1 MAKSMFYNWRVI
13 DGYNAPITVVVGQ
26 RGLGKTF
33 GKVLQALKGFVEKG
47 KRFVYVV
54 ETLEDV
60 KTLSQN
66 HGERFFSA
74 IEEYL
79 SNAESKRKQRLYS
92 ALFEGS
98 TELDDGETEL
108 EEKGS
113 HKVMG
118 GTFKINGETAGYLVS
133 INSFGNLKR
142 NNFVNIG
149 MVIIDEFIPEEIDVR
164 HLKIAYK
171 VSSLIQ
177 TIARRKDVK
186 VYMLGNSIRLDD
198 VLLCKLGLDNMYL
211 GEIRVIK
218 DKYGVL
224 LVGHYV
230 NPKDYQE
237 FTKASNQ
244 SVAGRLSVLL
254 GEDSLE
260 RNEFRGELSQDLL
273 IPSNAKR
280 SHLLFCLHGQT
291 ESVRINIT
299 KDRSELYVMTDY
311 GDNKEQR
318 YTFDEK
324 FVSGV
329 VMYRPEW
336 RELLLNRYI
345 HNQIKFESSVVH
357 MIFKNLLKLDLN
369 CLT

>member
-1 MAKSMFYNWRVI
+1 MSQSMFYNWRKI
-13 DGYNAPITVVVGQ
+13 DGYNAPVTVVVGQ
-26 RGLGKTF
+26 RGIGKTF
-33 GKVLQALKGFVEKG
+33 GKVLEALKTFISSG

-74 IEEYL
+74 VEDYL
-79 SNAESKRKQRLYS
+79 SNCTSKRKQRLYN
-92 ALFEGS
+92 ALFGGVAEVD
-98 TELDDGETEL
+98 EGETEL

-118 GTFKINGETAGYLVS
+118 GTFRINGETAGYLVA

-149 MVIIDEFIPEEIDVR
+149 MVIVDEFIPEEIDIR
-164 HLKIAYK
+164 HLKVAYR
-171 VSSLIQ
+171 VASLIQ
-177 TIARRKDVK
+177 TIARRNNVK
-186 VYMLGNSIRLDD
+186 VYMLGNAVRVDD
-198 VLLCKLGLDNMYL
+198 VLLCKLGLDNMYP
-211 GEIRVIK
+211 GEMRVIK
-218 DKYGVL
+218 DKYGVI
-224 LVGHYV
+224 LVGHRVDPREYS
-230 NPKDYQE
+230 E
-237 FTKASNQ
+237 FTRVSEQ
-244 SVAGRLSVLL
+244 SVSGRLSALL
-254 GEDSLE
+254 GEDNLE
-260 RNEFRGELSQDLL
+260 RNEFKGELGQDLL

-280 SHLLFCLHGQT
+280 SHLLFCLHGQN

-311 GDNKEQR
+311 GVNREQR

-329 VMYRPEW
+329 VTYRPEW
-336 RELLLNRYI
+336 REVLLNRYI
-345 HNQIKFESSVVH
+345 HNEIKFESSVIH
-357 MIFKNLLKLDLN
+357 MIFKNLMKLDVN